1 MKRFLLIFVAV
12 TTLMILPFFVETA
25 ASQPPPPPPQ
35 DIPIDGG
42 LSILLIAGAAYG
54 AKRLYS
60 ASKEDEPS

>member
-1 MKRFLLIFVAV
+1 MKKFLLLCAFIIALLVTPIFVQ
-12 TTLMILPFFVETA
+12 TA

-54 AKRLYS
+54 AKRLH
-60 ASKEDEPS
+60 AAKKEQD